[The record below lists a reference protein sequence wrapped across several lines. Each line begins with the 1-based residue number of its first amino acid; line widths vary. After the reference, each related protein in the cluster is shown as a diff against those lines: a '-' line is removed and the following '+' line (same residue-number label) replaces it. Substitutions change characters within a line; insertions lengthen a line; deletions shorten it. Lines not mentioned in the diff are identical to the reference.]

1 MAWVLIGLGS
11 NLHDR
16 EANLAHARELLA
28 ARVEVVRTSALY
40 ETDPWGYAEQPA
52 FLNQVLAGETALT
65 PLRLLNFLKKIEA
78 QMGREKT
85 FRYGPRLIDLDILAY
100 DQMVIRTR
108 RLEIPHPRIAER
120 AFVLVPLV
128 EIAPEWVHPGL
139 GKTARELLQEI
150 STEGVRR
157 W

>member
-1 MAWVLIGLGS
+1 M
-11 NLHDR
+11 
-16 EANLAHARELLA
+16 
-28 ARVEVVRTSALY
+28 
-40 ETDPWGYAEQPA
+40 
-52 FLNQVLAGETALT
+52 
-65 PLRLLNFLKKIEA
+65 RLLNFLKKIEA

-100 DQMVIRTR
+100 DQLVIRTK

>member
-1 MAWVLIGLGS
+1 MQ
-11 NLHDR
+11 
-16 EANLAHARELLA
+16 E
-28 ARVEVVRTSALY
+28 SA
-40 ETDPWGYAEQPA
+40 T
-52 FLNQVLAGETALT
+52 
-65 PLRLLNFLKKIEA
+65 
-78 QMGREKT
+78 
-85 FRYGPRLIDLDILAY
+85 
-100 DQMVIRTR
+100 

-139 GKTARELLQEI
+139 GKTARKLLQEI